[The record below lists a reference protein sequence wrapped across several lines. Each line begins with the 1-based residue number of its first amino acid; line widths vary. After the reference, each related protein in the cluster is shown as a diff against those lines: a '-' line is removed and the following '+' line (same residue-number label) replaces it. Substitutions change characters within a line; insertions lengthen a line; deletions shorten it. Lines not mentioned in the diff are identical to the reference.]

1 MNIPLAQRKSNSL
14 LSCGLLVQVQQGIPS
29 SPQID
34 EIEKYMNEESPS
46 DPGAAPWL
54 AGIHQAVDGFYY
66 YEPPGHGSYAAHTMR
81 EIAAKLDEMN
91 KSWSDQIDRELNPAN
106 AIAQTPPDDGTK
118 IIPVVTDDIL
128 DAIEKEVGMGSGA
141 WDCVPPKETMKEAK
155 IKLTLKPCGD
165 CWLHIDAPSGLR
177 ASINLGQ
184 RGSMNDNIIV
194 GRTIRITK
202 NSQFQANTFTTEDVC
217 QRCMKSL
224 ASIIADGIE
233 SLDRWIELSDEEK
246 EETRIFG

>member
-1 MNIPLAQRKSNSL
+1 MHPR
-14 LSCGLLVQVQQGIPS
+14 
-29 SPQID
+29 
-34 EIEKYMNEESPS
+34 
-46 DPGAAPWL
+46 
-54 AGIHQAVDGFYY
+54 
-66 YEPPGHGSYAAHTMR
+66 
-81 EIAAKLDEMN
+81 
-91 KSWSDQIDRELNPAN
+91 
-106 AIAQTPPDDGTK
+106 
-118 IIPVVTDDIL
+118 
-128 DAIEKEVGMGSGA
+128 
-141 WDCVPPKETMKEAK
+141 
-155 IKLTLKPCGD
+155 CGD

-233 SLDRWIELSDEEK
+233 SLANTESEGVPAPSNRKQTDGNGTSLD
-246 EETRIFG
+246 